1 MDTLESLKMRDRIL
15 AEAARRFVV
24 HGYNGI
30 SMREI
35 ADACHISKAALY
47 YHFTNKEDMIVA
59 VLEGYLDQ
67 IYCLITDCRAG
78 GGTAGEQLGRVVR
91 AIFAQAPEQRSIIRL
106 ASQEMPNLSPESR
119 QKFAAI
125 YQRKFI
131 SRIMDLV
138 QVGVAAEEFRPVDPQ
153 TAAWILLGMM
163 YPFFYPSQ
171 EREGLAS
178 EPAIDAMMAIFFRG
192 IRK

>member
-1 MDTLESLKMRDRIL
+1 MEALESTNMRDRIL

-35 ADACHISKAALY
+35 AAACRISKAALY
-47 YHFTNKEDMIVA
+47 YHFTDKEDLIVA

-67 IYCLITDCRAG
+67 IDCLITDCLAG
-78 GGTAGEQLGRVVR
+78 GGLPGEQLGRVVR

-106 ASQEMPNLSPESR
+106 ASQEMPNLRPETR
-119 QKFAAI
+119 QRFGAI

-131 SRIMDLV
+131 GRFVSLIEA
-138 QVGVAAEEFRPVDPQ
+138 GAELGEFRPQDAQ
-153 TAAWILLGMM
+153 LAAWILLGMM

-171 EREGLAS
+171 EREG
-178 EPAIDAMMAIFFRG
+178 M
-192 IRK
+192 